1 MTFIITK
8 CGNVEW
14 PKLFN
19 NITDN
24 NIDNVYFSMLFVHKK
39 YLSKQLDTQI

>member
-1 MTFIITK
+1 MTSIITK

-14 PKLFN
+14 PKFIN

-24 NIDNVYFSMLFVHKK
+24 NIAQK